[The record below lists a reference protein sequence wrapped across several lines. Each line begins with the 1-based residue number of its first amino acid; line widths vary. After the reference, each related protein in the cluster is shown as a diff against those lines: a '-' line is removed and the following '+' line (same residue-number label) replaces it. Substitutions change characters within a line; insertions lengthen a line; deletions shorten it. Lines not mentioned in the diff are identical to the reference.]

1 MMDTEAGME
10 AAQNR
15 VVVDLGP
22 LRKSVEE
29 RVQSGSYASAD
40 EVIRAG
46 LLALEREEKATDEWL
61 VELAMESLADPEPS
75 IPAEEVFRE
84 LRALHAQTL
93 REESQ

>member
-1 MMDTEAGME
+1 ME
-10 AAQNR
+10 AAQSK

-46 LLALEREEKATDEWL
+46 LLALEREEKAADEWL
-61 VELAMESLADPEPS
+61 VELAMESLADPGPS
-75 IPAEEVFRE
+75 IPAEKVFSE
-84 LRALHAQTL
+84 LRAKYGRPAA
-93 REESQ
+93 E

>member
-1 MMDTEAGME
+1 ME
-10 AAQNR
+10 SAQNR

-61 VELAMESLADPEPS
+61 VELAMESMADPEAS
-75 IPAEEVFRE
+75 IPAEDVFRE
-84 LRALHAQTL
+84 MRARSARGGKLGK
-93 REESQ
+93 

>member
-1 MMDTEAGME
+1 
-10 AAQNR
+10 
-15 VVVDLGP
+15 
-22 LRKSVEE
+22 
-29 RVQSGSYASAD
+29 
-40 EVIRAG
+40 

>member
-1 MMDTEAGME
+1 MMDTEASME
-10 AAQNR
+10 AAQNT

-61 VELAMESLADPEPS
+61 VELAMESVADPRPS
-75 IPAEEVFRE
+75 IAAAQVFRE
-84 LRALHAQTL
+84 VRTKYGRPAA
-93 REESQ
+93 E

>member
-1 MMDTEAGME
+1 MAT
-10 AAQNR
+10 AQNS

-22 LRKSVEE
+22 LRKRVEE
-29 RVQSGSYASAD
+29 RVQAGTYANAD

-61 VELAMESLADPEPS
+61 VELAMESLADSEPS
-75 IPAEEVFRE
+75 IPAEQVFSE

-93 REESQ
+93 REESH

>member
-1 MMDTEAGME
+1 MMDADGPMDS
-10 AAQNR
+10 AQNT

-22 LRKSVEE
+22 LRKCVEE
-29 RVQSGSYASAD
+29 RVQSGSYSSAD

-61 VELAMESLADPEPS
+61 VELAKESLADPRPS

-84 LRALHAQTL
+84 LLALHAQTL
-93 REESQ
+93 RDESR

>member
-1 MMDTEAGME
+1 ME
-10 AAQNR
+10 AAQSK

-46 LLALEREEKATDEWL
+46 LLALEREEKAADEWL
-61 VELAMESLADPEPS
+61 VELAMESLSDPEPS

-84 LRALHAQTL
+84 MRAKYDRPAA
-93 REESQ
+93 E